1 MSESLVDWQLTV
13 TNREGIYILKVC
25 ISYEGRHSLYEVL
38 LFFLKLYIFEDLL
51 IFECLILELYSKYN
65 F

>member
-1 MSESLVDWQLTV
+1 MKVVTV
-13 TNREGIYILKVC
+13 YMKFFF
-25 ISYEGRHSLYEVL
+25 
-38 LFFLKLYIFEDLL
+38 FFLKLYIFEDLL